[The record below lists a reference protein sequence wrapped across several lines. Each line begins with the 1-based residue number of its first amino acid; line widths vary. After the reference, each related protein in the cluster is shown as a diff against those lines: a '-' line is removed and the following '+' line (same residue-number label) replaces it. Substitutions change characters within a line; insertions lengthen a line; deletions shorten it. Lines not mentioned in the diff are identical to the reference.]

1 LTNIRKHAAAKRVHM
16 QLFALADEVSLEV
29 ADDGAGFEPGSL
41 DVTPGFGVRGLL
53 ERARGLDGWAE
64 ISSSHGRGTTV
75 MFSIP
80 PAAAERG
87 RPGAAAPVPTRTEA
101 GNGS

>member
-1 LTNIRKHAAAKRVHM
+1 M
-16 QLFALADEVSLEV
+16 QLFALSDEVSLEI

-64 ISSSHGRGTTV
+64 ISSAPGRGTTV

-80 PAAAERG
+80 PVAVQR
-87 RPGAAAPVPTRTEA
+87 VRTEA
-101 GNGS
+101 PPRRSEAGHGS